1 MSWVVSYCIFKL
13 FLWVKISYCNFKLKQ
28 FKMLKSEI
36 VKSIFQHFLGKEQN
50 SKSSKMLGKGFH
62 YFTIYNGGMFL
73 GKNTML

>member
-1 MSWVVSYCIFKL
+1 MGGKL
-13 FLWVKISYCNFKLKQ
+13 LYFQTISLVKISYCNFKLFQ
-28 FKMLKSEI
+28 FKMLNSEI